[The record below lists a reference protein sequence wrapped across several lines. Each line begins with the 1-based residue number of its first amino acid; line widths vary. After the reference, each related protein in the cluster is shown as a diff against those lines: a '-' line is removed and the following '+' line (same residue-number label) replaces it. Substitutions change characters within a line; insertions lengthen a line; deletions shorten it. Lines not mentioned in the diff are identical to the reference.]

1 MRGEFQTPL
10 IHRFPFLV
18 PLAAHIARFEIV
30 LPVVWKEADFK
41 PVCIHLA
48 GTGDH
53 VSSSPKP

>member
-53 VSSSPKP
+53 VSS